1 MKNLLK
7 QVNVLQDYSETFFY
21 VTEVTNPIQYGVAVN
36 IRDKDNMQ
44 EIIDKMLLDRKEQ
57 IRELNTEQYK
67 RNLNE
72 GGVI

>member
-7 QVNVLQDYSETFFY
+7 QVNVLQDYCETYFY
-21 VTEVTNPIQYGVAVN
+21 VTLNTNPIQYGVAVN
-36 IRDKDNMQ
+36 IKDKDNMQ
-44 EIIDKMLLDRKEQ
+44 EIIDKMILDRKEQ
-57 IRELNTEQYK
+57 IEGWNEEQYL